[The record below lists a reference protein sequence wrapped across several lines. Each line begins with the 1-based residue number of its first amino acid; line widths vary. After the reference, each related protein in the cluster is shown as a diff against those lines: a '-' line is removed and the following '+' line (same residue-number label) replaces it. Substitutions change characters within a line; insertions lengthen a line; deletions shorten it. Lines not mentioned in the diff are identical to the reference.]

1 MNKNRIQKVEQ
12 PIIHLPWVNSMG
24 VIGDPGCEGLGTY
37 NMKVYA
43 KKEDLYLLEDIG
55 GGYILIGEIGIE
67 KCE

>member
-1 MNKNRIQKVEQ
+1 MENCIRINNNADVLAKFRY
-12 PIIHLPWVNSMG
+12 
-24 VIGDPGCEGLGTY
+24 GDVLEDANGEKLLKY

-55 GGYILIGEIGIE
+55 GGYILIGELGIE